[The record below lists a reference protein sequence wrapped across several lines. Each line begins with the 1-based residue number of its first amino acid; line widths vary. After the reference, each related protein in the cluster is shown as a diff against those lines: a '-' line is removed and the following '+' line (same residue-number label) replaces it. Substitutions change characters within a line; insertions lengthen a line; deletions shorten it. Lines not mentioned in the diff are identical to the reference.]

1 MLADMKGATGR
12 AKRAMARAA
21 TGLAA
26 IGMLAGSLGG
36 AQAANFFEKNF
47 WLSGP
52 NYSGNVPACDTPG
65 ALSKIQRDFSTTE
78 SRFWNSKLTI
88 DRIDHVREV
97 AFRPWG
103 EEYMPRRYC
112 RAEVIVSGIEGTPS
126 FQTEGAYGSG
136 AYGSSP
142 YDGHMT
148 GAPVGKAVGKAPGI
162 PRYHTVWYSIIED
175 GGFLGASWGVDF
187 CVEGFDRSW
196 TYAPNCRMAR
206 P

>member
-1 MLADMKGATGR
+1 MRAKRMGATGR
-12 AKRAMARAA
+12 VKRAAGRAA
-21 TGLAA
+21 SALAVAGLLAA
-26 IGMLAGSLGG
+26 SVGS

-52 NYSGNVPACDTPG
+52 NYSGNVPACDTPD
-65 ALSKIQRDFSTTE
+65 ALSRIQRDFATTE

-88 DRIDHVREV
+88 DSIGHVREV

-112 RAEVIVSGIEGTPS
+112 RAEVIVSGVEGAPT
-126 FQTEGAYGSG
+126 FGTEGAYGSG
-136 AYGSSP
+136 AY
-142 YDGHMT
+142 DGKP
-148 GAPVGKAVGKAPGI
+148 AGKMVVSG
-162 PRYHTVWYSIIED
+162 PRHHTVWYSIIED
-175 GGFLGASWGVDF
+175 GGFLGFSWGVEW

>member
-1 MLADMKGATGR
+1 MRADMKGAIGW
-12 AKRAMARAA
+12 AKRATARAA
-21 TGLAA
+21 TGLAV
-26 IGMLAGSLGG
+26 IGMLAVSLGS

-47 WLSGP
+47 WMSGP
-52 NYSGNVPACDTPG
+52 NYSGDVPACDTPS

-88 DRIDHVREV
+88 DRIEHAREV

-126 FQTEGAYGSG
+126 FQSEGAFGSG

-142 YDGHMT
+142 YEGQAT
-148 GAPVGKAVGKAPGI
+148 GKVVGKAHGAPL
-162 PRYHTVWYSIIED
+162 YHTVWYSIIED